1 MAQSAASLQAAATCS
16 TRLSLPPKRFQLT
29 SCSPRL
35 IRPSEEEGRC
45 ILSSCRTHLH
55 VQRTGWK
62 RSLPDELPERAS
74 GLAEIRGELVP
85 RFAGESYLAT
95 DNGPV
100 LLNPVGNG
108 SGTNRAALGWVHVDN
123 ECNFHYDVAVTSSG
137 SGGSSSRPEK
147 FPAISPSSNWLTSRG
162 SSSNEKGG
170 GIMLMDGS
178 EPSAGT
184 GSN

>member
-85 RFAGESYLAT
+85 RFAGKSYLAT
-95 DNGPV
+95 DNGPFYSIRLATDREPIGRLLAGSRRQRVQLPLRRGRHQQRKRWKQQPAREIPSNLTV
-100 LLNPVGNG
+100 LKL
-108 SGTNRAALGWVHVDN
+108 VDIP
-123 ECNFHYDVAVTSSG
+123 
-137 SGGSSSRPEK
+137 R
-147 FPAISPSSNWLTSRG
+147 I
-162 SSSNEKGG
+162 
-170 GIMLMDGS
+170 IM
-178 EPSAGT
+178 ERERRRC
-184 GSN
+184 

>member
-1 MAQSAASLQAAATCS
+1 MAQSAASLQAAAACS

-108 SGTNRAALGWVHVDN
+108 SGTNRAALGWFTSTTSATSTTTWPSPAA
-123 ECNFHYDVAVTSSG
+123 EAVEAAAGQRNSQQSH
-137 SGGSSSRPEK
+137 RPQ
-147 FPAISPSSNWLTSRG
+147 IG
-162 SSSNEKGG
+162 
-170 GIMLMDGS
+170 
-178 EPSAGT
+178 
-184 GSN
+184 